1 MVRAPAERCRT
12 SGVVR
17 PARSLHVTQC
27 VGFLAFTR
35 GAEAVYMYC
44 ISGLRGQARGRRCT
58 GADAGLGGPRRCA
71 LRVPARGAHTVDVLY
86 IRTTR
91 PGARSEVQTP
101 ASAGRAGARSGSP
114 PAVLTQSTSL
124 LRHAHTT
131 AKHVPTCRRPC
142 RVARLADRLAPAHT
156 KPAHAGSLLPPHTD
170 TFTHIDSSRKHGRHA
185 CMRCS
190 RPSVACSREARLGVE
205 AIHTCSPLA
214 DGSRSKWRNSRG
226 SRAAAARRRLRDGAE
241 SPRPSGRRDA
251 APSPLGR
258 QVDGRE

>member
-1 MVRAPAERCRT
+1 MSGACRRPRRCRACT
-12 SGVVR
+12 SGTFVTSVFGWFSFY
-17 PARSLHVTQC
+17 AWCRSGLYVLYIRT
-27 VGFLAFTR
+27 
-35 GAEAVYMYC
+35 
-44 ISGLRGQARGRRCT
+44 GLRGQARGRRCR
-58 GADAGLGGPRRCA
+58 RRCA
-71 LRVPARGAHTVDVLY
+71 LRVPARGAHT
-86 IRTTR
+86 
-91 PGARSEVQTP
+91 
-101 ASAGRAGARSGSP
+101 
-114 PAVLTQSTSL
+114 SL
-124 LRHAHTT
+124 VLRHAHTT

-190 RPSVACSREARLGVE
+190 RPSVACSREARLDVE

>member
-1 MVRAPAERCRT
+1 
-12 SGVVR
+12 
-17 PARSLHVTQC
+17 
-27 VGFLAFTR
+27 
-35 GAEAVYMYC
+35 MYC
-44 ISGLRGQARGRRCT
+44 ISGRDCEARREVG

-71 LRVPARGAHTVDVLY
+71 LRVPARGAHT
-86 IRTTR
+86 
-91 PGARSEVQTP
+91 
-101 ASAGRAGARSGSP
+101 
-114 PAVLTQSTSL
+114 SL
-124 LRHAHTT
+124 VLRHAHTT

-185 CMRCS
+185 CTRCS